1 LTTPALYQIEKDAFL
16 AGLFDADGCV
26 SIYNSLKKKS
36 NKTFTVHTCEIS
48 MTNEEV
54 INWIKD
60 TVGFGNIF
68 YREAHEKWLG
78 TKPQW
83 RWKVSHKKA
92 LEFAKIILPYSIIK
106 KDKLNK
112 IIKHY
117 EIKKEID

>member
-1 LTTPALYQIEKDAFL
+1 MSNSELYQIEKDAFL
-16 AGLFDADGCV
+16 AGLFDADGSV
-26 SIYNSLKKKS
+26 SIYQSLKKKS
-36 NKTFTVHTCEIS
+36 NKVYTVHACEIS

-117 EIKKEID
+117 EIKKEVV

>member
-1 LTTPALYQIEKDAFL
+1 MINSELYQIEKDAFL
-16 AGLFDADGCV
+16 AGLFDADGSV
-26 SIYNSLKKKS
+26 SIYQSLKKKS
-36 NKTFTVHTCEIS
+36 NKVYTVHTCEIS

-117 EIKKEID
+117 EIKKEIS

>member
-1 LTTPALYQIEKDAFL
+1 MNDNFLQVEKDAFL

-26 SIYNSLKKKS
+26 SIYYEKKKHS
-36 NKTFTVHTCEIS
+36 NKTYIRHSCEIA

-68 YREAHEKWLG
+68 YRKAHKNWMG

-83 RWKVSHKKA
+83 RWRASHKKA
-92 LEFAKIILPYSIIK
+92 LEFAKTILPYSIIK
-106 KDKLNK
+106 KDKLTK
-112 IIKHY
+112 IVEHY
-117 EIKKEID
+117 EVE

>member
-1 LTTPALYQIEKDAFL
+1 MSNSELYQIEKDAFL

-26 SIYNSLKKKS
+26 SIYQSLKKKS
-36 NKTFTVHTCEIS
+36 NKVYTVHTCEIS

-83 RWKVSHKKA
+83 RWKVSHTLWTA
-92 LEFAKIILPYSIIK
+92 TSQVWGYSR
-106 KDKLNK
+106 L
-112 IIKHY
+112 
-117 EIKKEID
+117 